1 VSQQNVELHRRAFQ
15 AFNARDIDALLAL
28 SDPSI
33 EGHSVFT
40 EVSGVYHGHEGARRF
55 FGDLEDAWG
64 GDLRLKPEAY
74 FDLGE
79 HTLVFYL
86 ARARGRQSG
95 AEITRQHAQVLRWR
109 EGLCTYWKAYT
120 RRQDALRE
128 LGVSEDVLE
137 PIPP

>member
-1 VSQQNVELHRRAFQ
+1 VSEQNVELHRRVLD
-15 AFNARDIDALLAL
+15 AFNTRNIDAILAL

-33 EGHSVFT
+33 EGHSVFA

-64 GDLRLKPEAY
+64 GDLLVEPEAY

-79 HTLVFYL
+79 HTLVFYV

-95 AEITRQHAQVLRWR
+95 AEIARPHAQVFRWR
-109 EGLCTYWKAYT
+109 EGLCTYWKAYSN
-120 RRQDALRE
+120 RQDALRD
-128 LGVSEDVLE
+128 LNISEDELE
-137 PIPP
+137 PIAP